1 MYVHHQSSYINQL
14 VYFNFMERNKKCRYI
29 NHHHDIS
36 TRLNAQALDKC
47 QHSLVPRSHPDFIS
61 DPIFLHGCEIKSG
74 RGLGTR
80 LVPACIQELILWRLQ
95 LVWKQTQYKT
105 TSHYT
110 KQCHVTVYQVYDTDD
125 RSWTSRQ
132 LTKLLFATFLLYSDN
147 LLQATTN
154 YY

>member
-61 DPIFLHGCEIKSG
+61 HPIFLHGCEIKSG

-80 LVPACIQELILWRLQ
+80 LVPACIQQLILWRLQ
-95 LVWKQTQYKT
+95 FVWRQH
-105 TSHYT
+105 ST
-110 KQCHVTVYQVYDTDD
+110 KRH
-125 RSWTSRQ
+125 
-132 LTKLLFATFLLYSDN
+132 LTIQSSIMLPCIRYMTLAIDLRLHGS
-147 LLQATTN
+147 
-154 YY
+154 